1 MPKKH
6 KQHKTKGG
14 GFFDSLTQSANSL
27 WTKMKSATSGASTST
42 YNPQPTSTYN
52 PQPTSTYSP
61 QPTTQPTSTYNP
73 QPTSTYNPSSVSG
86 GKRKTKKRHMKG
98 GKKSKSKRR
107 NKTRRY

>member
-27 WTKMKSATSGASTST
+27 WSKMKSATSSASTST

-52 PQPTSTYSP
+52 PQPTSTY
-61 QPTTQPTSTYNP
+61 NP
-73 QPTSTYNPSSVSG
+73 QPTSTYNPSSVYG
-86 GKRKTKKRHMKG
+86 GKKKTKKRHMKG
-98 GKKSKSKRR
+98 GKKYKRR
-107 NKTRRY
+107 NKTRRH